1 MGGMA
6 VIRGC
11 AVDELRPGMRLVEP
25 VTDGCG
31 RMILKPGTE
40 LNHRVIEILGR
51 LHIGPVDVVEWRE
64 EGMAPPR
71 RAVVSEIVERESS
84 WHPGPFCSIVDPLWD
99 LFREHY
105 EGWMVRLKRQFAN
118 LQAESNEAKEEVL
131 WNEFEAVVSE
141 IADLS
146 LLAVQELPCIHF
158 MSRQEEYLVHHSLNV
173 SLLAA
178 MMARL
183 LDWNEQ
189 EVNEVALSAL
199 LHDVG
204 KLQVPEEI
212 LHKTESLTPM
222 EMRTVQGHAVLG
234 FRLLQ
239 EAGVFPLPVLAGVL
253 QHHERLDGSGYP
265 ISVGQAKMHA
275 YSRVLA
281 IADMYDAMTS
291 KKMYGKQH
299 NPFTAARE
307 LRRDM
312 SRDRLDV
319 PATRALLTQ
328 IHQFLVGQ
336 KVRLDNGSEGWLT
349 QWDESCGE
357 NAVVMD
363 KRGRTYL
370 LNDRCGMA
378 IQTIV
383 QPRRKEMLGD

>member
-11 AVDELRPGMRLVEP
+11 AVEELRPGMRLVAP

-40 LNHRVIEILGR
+40 LNRRVIEILGR

-64 EGMAPPR
+64 EGMALPQP
-71 RAVVSEIVERESS
+71 AVVSEIVDRESS

-105 EGWMVRLKRQFAN
+105 DGWLMRLKRQFAN
-118 LQAESNEAKEEVL
+118 LQRESNEAVVWAET
-131 WNEFEAVVSE
+131 EAIVSE
-141 IADLS
+141 ITDLS
-146 LLAVQELPCIHF
+146 LLAVQVLPCIHF
-158 MSRQEEYLVHHSLNV
+158 MPRQEGYLVHHSLHV

-183 LDWNEQ
+183 LDWKEE
-189 EVNEVALSAL
+189 EVKEVALAAL

-212 LHKTESLTPM
+212 LHKTESLTPK
-222 EMRTVQGHAVLG
+222 EMRVVQGHAVLG

-239 EAGVFPLPVLAGVL
+239 EAGVFPLSVLAGVL

-319 PATRALLTQ
+319 PATRALLAQ
-328 IHQFLVGQ
+328 IHQFLLGQ

-357 NAVVMD
+357 NAAVMD

-370 LNDRCGMA
+370 LHDRCGMA
-378 IQTIV
+378 IQAIV
-383 QPRRKEMLGD
+383 QPRRQEQWRD